1 MLCQNHS
8 DSRNISCNAYCLQ
21 IQCLV
26 PEKDFDKVSQMLHN
40 VVKTFVTRH
49 LSKSPDGKSRSRAG
63 RSLLVP
69 PHSGTKAGRGIH
81 PSPALLHY
89 TTTMAWQ
96 HCKHPDEQNNTG
108 VPLEKSAEPNK
119 FTFMFQVIST
129 TKGTEI
135 ISAPKLNGNAF
146 TFQKR
151 LTNVRSTEFCCVA
164 FSVFNQLIS
173 LFTSMWRTFLLLSS
187 TDLETKGSFKMK

>member
-1 MLCQNHS
+1 
-8 DSRNISCNAYCLQ
+8 
-21 IQCLV
+21 
-26 PEKDFDKVSQMLHN
+26 MLHN

-49 LSKSPDGKSRSRAG
+49 LSKSPDGKSRSGAG

-69 PHSGTKAGRGIH
+69 PHAGTKAGRSIH
-81 PSPALLHY
+81 PSADLLHY
-89 TTTMAWQ
+89 MPTTVWQ
-96 HCKHPDEQNNTG
+96 HCKHPGEQNNTDL
-108 VPLEKSAEPNK
+108 PLQKSAEPNK
-119 FTFMFQVIST
+119 FTFGFQLIST

-146 TFQKR
+146 TFRKR
-151 LTNVRSTEFCCVA
+151 LTNVRATEFCCVA
-164 FSVFNQLIS
+164 FSVFNQLTS